1 MIIGVEDNATPDS
14 VKDCIVLFSC
24 NGNGNVGVNK
34 LDPASH
40 LDVSGNIRYSGTIAS
55 SSDYRIKKD
64 IKGLD
69 SSFSVDKLRPIYYRD
84 KMFEQENIGLI
95 AHELQEYYP
104 YLVNGVKD
112 GEDIQSV
119 NYIGLIGLLIHEI
132 QQLKKDIINLNNKF
146 DDIQNI

>member
-1 MIIGVEDNATPDS
+1 M
-14 VKDCIVLFSC
+14 
-24 NGNGNVGVNK
+24 
-34 LDPASH
+34 
-40 LDVSGNIRYSGTIAS
+40 
-55 SSDYRIKKD
+55 
-64 IKGLD
+64 
-69 SSFSVDKLRPIYYRD
+69 DKLRPIYYRD